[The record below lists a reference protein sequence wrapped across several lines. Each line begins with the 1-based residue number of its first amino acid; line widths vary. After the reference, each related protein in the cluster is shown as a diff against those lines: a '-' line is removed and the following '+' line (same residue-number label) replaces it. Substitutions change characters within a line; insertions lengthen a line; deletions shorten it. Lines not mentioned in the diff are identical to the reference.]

1 MYGSLSQ
8 YGNIWVSLSVWI
20 TIICVLCRKVNE
32 IDKNHK
38 KFMRNHKTVMRTA
51 KMAEESQL
59 QSTHLDI
66 EECSNTTKHNL
77 LMIWFLIHIHC
88 QYIKAAFLCINN
100 VRGLWTRQSTQ
111 CLPNTNN
118 GATHENQPVLIW
130 WLVNPRINN
139 WRPSVKFFKNAKYMI
154 KLYNAAT

>member
-1 MYGSLSQ
+1 MTASLS
-8 YGNIWVSLSVWI
+8 YFTPLSIFSANVWFSLSVWKYMGLSLSVWI

-100 VRGLWTRQSTQ
+100 VRGLWMRPSTQ
-111 CLPNTNN
+111 CLTNTNN
-118 GATHENQPVLIW
+118 GATRQIQPVF
-130 WLVNPRINN
+130 V
-139 WRPSVKFFKNAKYMI
+139 VG
-154 KLYNAAT
+154 